1 MYMSV
6 KQYLKRMFMFK
17 PGSRTRHMYVFMIKT
32 QELSQF
38 MTKTQEMSVNPVP
51 EEDVHVQAQIQDQT
65 HVGVHDQ
72 GPGAVSEP
80 VPEE

>member
-38 MTKTQEMSVNPVP
+38 VTKTQ
-51 EEDVHVQAQIQDQT
+51 
-65 HVGVHDQ
+65 
-72 GPGAVSEP
+72 
-80 VPEE
+80 